1 MLIKLLSESEKSFL
15 NIRLSVCSRKLI
27 ACLFN
32 DLFQLVV
39 GDILLGNNNSLPLSG
54 KMLLSLP

>member
-1 MLIKLLSESEKSFL
+1 MLIKLLSEAEKSFL

-39 GDILLGNNNSLPLSG
+39 GDILLGNNNSL
-54 KMLLSLP
+54 SL

>member
-1 MLIKLLSESEKSFL
+1 MSSLFSEAEKSFL

-32 DLFQLVV
+32 DIFQLVV
-39 GDILLGNNNSLPLSG
+39 GDILLGNDNSL
-54 KMLLSLP
+54 SL